1 MPLSIFVET
10 YGTGKVD
17 DATIVDIISSN
28 FDLRPGSLA
37 HDLNLIRPIFQ
48 KTACYGHFGRPEF
61 SWEQP
66 KKLDY

>member
-10 YGTGKVD
+10 YGTGKVN
-17 DATIVDIISSN
+17 DAILVDIINNN

-37 HDLNLIRPIFQ
+37 HELGLLKPIFK

-61 SWEQP
+61 PWEKP
-66 KKLDY
+66 KRLEY